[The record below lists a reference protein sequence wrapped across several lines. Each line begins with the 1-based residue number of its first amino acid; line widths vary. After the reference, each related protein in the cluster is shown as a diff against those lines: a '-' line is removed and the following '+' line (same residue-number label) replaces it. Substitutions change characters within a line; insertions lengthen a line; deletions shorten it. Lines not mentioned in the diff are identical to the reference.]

1 MAKEDKQSRKMI
13 GFNRKD
19 KDSKFDTLIPGSVD
33 SPAPGPMINQL
44 DTDSLRQGQ
53 LYLIRVRM
61 VKLALFEGWNDDSCL
76 VFSILR
82 DEHTPMRWSEGKY
95 LAGDFDVYEA
105 FDSDGNPPIWIWRK
119 FLNTDIPKNW
129 FFMFEEARRRQ
140 SDWNAVYG
148 DDMKDNEL
156 SSRPQ
161 SIHGATAVAGSPR
174 EDGAS
179 SPAPADRENLRA
191 FIMGSATEPTNGSV
205 NSKQFGTVNTVG
217 GLENKP
223 ESDVDENGK

>member
-1 MAKEDKQSRKMI
+1 MAREDKRKMI

-19 KDSKFDTLIPGSVD
+19 KDSKFDSLVT
-33 SPAPGPMINQL
+33 SPSETTTVGPMINQL
-44 DTDSLRQGQ
+44 DSDSLRQGQ

-82 DEHTPMRWSEGKY
+82 DESTPMRWSEGKY

-105 FDSDGNPPIWIWRK
+105 FDSDGNPPIWIWKR
-119 FLNTDIPKNW
+119 FLNTEIPKNW
-129 FFMFEEARRRQ
+129 FHMFEEARRRQ

-148 DDMKDNEL
+148 EDMKDNEL

-161 SIHGATAVAGSPR
+161 SVHNVGSQAR
-174 EDGAS
+174 GDGSA
-179 SPAPADRENLRA
+179 SPAPGDRENLRA
-191 FIMGSATEPTNGSV
+191 FIMGSATEPTNGTV
-205 NSKQFGTVNTVG
+205 NSKQFGTVNTIG

-223 ESDVDENGK
+223 EVSAEENGK

>member
-1 MAKEDKQSRKMI
+1 MAKEDKQQSRKMI

-19 KDSKFDTLIPGSVD
+19 KDSKDDSLIPVTANP
-33 SPAPGPMINQL
+33 SPPGPTINQL

-95 LAGDFDVYEA
+95 LAGDFDIYEA
-105 FDSDGNPPIWIWRK
+105 FDSNGNPPVWIWK
-119 FLNTDIPKNW
+119 DFLGTEIPKNW
-129 FFMFEEARRRQ
+129 FNMFEEARRRQ

-148 DDMKDNEL
+148 DDNKDNEL

-161 SIHGATAVAGSPR
+161 SIHGASTAASPT
-174 EDGAS
+174 EDAS
-179 SPAPADRENLRA
+179 ERENLRS
-191 FIMGSATEPTNGSV
+191 FIMGSATEPTNGTNGTNGTV
-205 NSKQFGTVNTVG
+205 NGKQFGTVNTVNG
-217 GLENKP
+217 IENKS
-223 ESDVDENGK
+223 ESDLDGK